1 MRTARVGLRDSVW
14 RRSDNGTPSSMRS
27 RLRAATAPAHE
38 RMHAHPGFAAAAAGA
53 IGIADYRRLIARV
66 YGFHLPF
73 EAAARAAAASSGF
86 DFDVERRTRSPALLA
101 DLKALGVEAE
111 TIARLPLCGR
121 AFSFASESV
130 LLGAFYVLEGST
142 LGGVQIA
149 RTLRGVVGD
158 DAGDGRRYFLGRGDR
173 QSTMWRD
180 FLERLEVLSE
190 DFEESA
196 KAIDAAVA
204 TFEDFET
211 WMAGWKV
218 ETDPALRS

>member
-1 MRTARVGLRDSVW
+1 MSAAWAGPRASIRIQ
-14 RRSDNGTPSSMRS
+14 SDKWTPSSMRS

-38 RMHAHPGFAAAAAGA
+38 RMHAHPGFAAAATGA

-73 EAAARAAAASSGF
+73 EAAAREAAASSGF
-86 DFDVERRTRSPALLA
+86 DFDVEGRTRSPALLA
-101 DLKALGVEAE
+101 DLKALGVDAE
-111 TIARLPLCGR
+111 TIARLPLW
-121 AFSFASESV
+121 APSFSFASESV

-158 DAGDGRRYFLGRGDR
+158 DAGDGRRFFLGRGDR
-173 QSTMWRD
+173 QSAMWRD
-180 FLERLEVLSE
+180 FLERLETLSE
-190 DFEESA
+190 DFEESG

-204 TFEDFET
+204 TFEDFQT
-211 WMAGWKV
+211 WMAGWRF

>member
-1 MRTARVGLRDSVW
+1 MRTARVGPRDSVW

-73 EAAARAAAASSGF
+73 EAAAREAAASSGF

-111 TIARLPLCGR
+111 TIARLPLCGPGIFLRQRKRPSGRVLR
-121 AFSFASESV
+121 A
-130 LLGAFYVLEGST
+130 
-142 LGGVQIA
+142 GGF
-149 RTLRGVVGD
+149 D
-158 DAGDGRRYFLGRGDR
+158 FGRRPNCTNVARSGRRRRGR
-173 QSTMWRD
+173 WKA
-180 FLERLEVLSE
+180 LLSWPGR
-190 DFEESA
+190 SA
-196 KAIDAAVA
+196 EHNVEGFPR
-204 TFEDFET
+204 T
-211 WMAGWKV
+211 AGGPV
-218 ETDPALRS
+218 RRF